1 MRRHH
6 FFVDEELREGSEVH
20 ISTPELIHQWQKV
33 FRMKEG
39 ESLVL
44 LPNDGFEY
52 ICEFALLSKKE
63 VRLKVKEKREGVLDV
78 KKKVH
83 LYVGMLK
90 KDKFEWVLQKGTE
103 LGVASFTPIIT
114 ARTEKMNMNME
125 RAEKVVREAAE
136 QSGWATLPIINEPD
150 SIEEALD
157 KAGNPVVMHMGGR
170 AFQAEE
176 IPVDA
181 SLFVGPEGGWDEAEQ
196 TMFDFKKI
204 PVYSVGNQTLR
215 AETAAIAVCSKLLL

>member
-6 FFVDEELREGSEVH
+6 FFITTELKEGGDLK
-20 ISTPELIHQWQKV
+20 ISDTDLLHQWQKV
-33 FRMKEG
+33 FRMKAGDE
-39 ESLVL
+39 VIL

-52 ICEFALLSKKE
+52 ICEFVLLSRKE
-63 VRLKVKEKREGVLDV
+63 AELKVKEKREGVLDV

-83 LYVGMLK
+83 LYLGMLK

-114 ARTEKMNMNME
+114 ARTEKMNLNME

-136 QSGWATLPIINEPD
+136 QSGWSTLPIINEPV
-150 SIEEALD
+150 ELAGALER
-157 KAGNPVVMHMGGR
+157 AGNPIVMNMEGG
-170 AFQAEE
+170 AFNTEE
-176 IPVDA
+176 LPVDI
-181 SLFVGPEGGWDEAEQ
+181 SVFIGPEGGWDEAEEN
-196 TMFDFKKI
+196 MFEFKKL
-204 PVYSVGNQTLR
+204 PVYSVGAQTLR